1 MPSLNLAI
9 GAGNQA
15 GGLYE
20 ANILNV
26 SYDDVV
32 PLCLYYYGGNLMH
45 NKYCL
50 TQT

>member
-1 MPSLNLAI
+1 MPSINLAI

-26 SYDDVV
+26 SRQSLLFHVS
-32 PLCLYYYGGNLMH
+32 LSH
-45 NKYCL
+45 NTL
-50 TQT
+50 LVITLISII